1 MSVVLKI
8 KQLQNLKY
16 NQNAVEKWQ
25 NIREDEINQ
34 RMEQLQNKEQMEG
47 NDDPMFFEKQ
57 RENLMNEEDWRGYMM
72 VKDLKNSILFTRT

>member
-16 NQNAVEKWQ
+16 NQGAVEKWQ
-25 NIREDEINQ
+25 QIREEEINT
-34 RMEQLQNKEQMEG
+34 RMEALQNREQMEG

-57 RENLMNEEDWRGYMM
+57 RENLMNEEDWRGY
-72 VKDLKNSILFTRT
+72 